1 MCGVSDGEKDRLQY
15 PRKEHEIFLE
25 GPRGL
30 CGELELEFDCCFS
43 GVKEEFLGRHC
54 QGQEERY
61 RKKSRRGNFTHSPE
75 Y

>member
-1 MCGVSDGEKDRLQY
+1 MATLGKSPSNLGRRIAMCGVSDGEKDRLRY

-54 QGQEERY
+54 QG
-61 RKKSRRGNFTHSPE
+61 
-75 Y
+75 